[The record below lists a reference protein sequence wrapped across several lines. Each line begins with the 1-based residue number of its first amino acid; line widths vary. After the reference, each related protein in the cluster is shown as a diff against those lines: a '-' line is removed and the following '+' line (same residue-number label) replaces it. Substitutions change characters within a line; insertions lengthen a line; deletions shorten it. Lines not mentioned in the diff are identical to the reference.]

1 MVLAQN
7 LIPLK
12 FRQRFMTATSPCLP
26 CAGSPG
32 TIDTARQV
40 TTPKRIEGKALC
52 MDRAR
57 AVMPSAER
65 LAFARDVRRREAA
78 WQLRTIFSAPWS
90 NSPGVTTLYGGG
102 D

>member
-12 FRQRFMTATSPCLP
+12 FRQRFMTATSPWLP

-32 TIDTARQV
+32 TIEKAPRLN
-40 TTPKRIEGKALC
+40 TPKQIEGKALS

-57 AVMPSAER
+57 AVTASA
-65 LAFARDVRRREAA
+65 ARGICSRPGEVLSDVAA
-78 WQLRTIFSAPWS
+78 KHFLSS
-90 NSPGVTTLYGGG
+90 MV
-102 D
+102 